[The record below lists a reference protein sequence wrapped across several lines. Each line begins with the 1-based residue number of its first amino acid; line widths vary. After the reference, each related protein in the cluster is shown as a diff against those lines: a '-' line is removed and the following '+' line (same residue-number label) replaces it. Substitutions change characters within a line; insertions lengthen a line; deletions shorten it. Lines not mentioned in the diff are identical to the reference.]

1 MEGGPLNL
9 SMEGTL
15 YESGIFSAK
24 NGNNHLHSFAMLLKQ
39 WRKKGQKNSDPDLC
53 HASAVLH
60 QLSYTVSGQL
70 GAGNYVTHIL

>member
-1 MEGGPLNL
+1 MEGVPLNL

-39 WRKKGQKNSDPDLC
+39 WRKKGQKNSSLNGTQTQTPAMQVQC
-53 HASAVLH
+53 ST
-60 QLSYTVSGQL
+60 S
-70 GAGNYVTHIL
+70 